1 MKRTETSVDWQD
13 PDMFEAGNHGN
24 KPFGIR
30 VPSLVVTRGAK
41 NRLNFLTAM
50 WFTPTGFEPSRMIV
64 AIQKRT
70 LTYDFLLERGEFVM
84 SAPTDKMMDIVV
96 FAGYISGHDVDKWQ
110 AGQTVLEIAAG
121 TGDLGL
127 RLAERV
133 GATGRVIS
141 TDFAPQ
147 MVDVARR
154 NGSARGLG
162 NVEYRVVQQIP
173 FGEEM
178 DLFVGEVLAT
188 HVRKG
193 AVEGELYR
201 EDSNPLLYMGTK
213 YSPDGKP
220 LGKFYTHMSKVE
232 RANYESPLLRKY
244 LPQPKKE

>member
-1 MKRTETSVDWQD
+1 MDWTE
-13 PDMFEAGNHGN
+13 PEMFEAGKYGN

-110 AGQTVLEIAAG
+110 AAG
-121 TGDLGL
+121 LT
-127 RLAERV
+127 AV
-133 GATGRVIS
+133 KPAKIS
-141 TDFAPQ
+141 VPLIGEAI
-147 MVDVARR
+147 
-154 NGSARGLG
+154 G

-213 YSPDGKP
+213 YSREGKP
-220 LGKFYTHMSKVE
+220 LGKLYTRMSKVE
-232 RANYESPLLRKY
+232 RANYDSPVIRKY
-244 LPQPKKE
+244 PPKAKKATARPN